1 MSCVKQLTM
10 SGGCTLETCSEEN
23 QVPISGTPT
32 LTAEFLTAFAPDLCY
47 CLVAGWDAGL
57 TTTYFFKYEAAT
69 NTMTLKG
76 SHAGVAG
83 NSPMVYDVAHQ
94 KFVMPF
100 GSTVVIFD
108 PITETVSDFA
118 SGVTGSILALTYV
131 EYGYNRIYGHMG
143 VDGLGQYYVGYI
155 DLDLLTVVQLGV
167 TPAVGPANP
176 FVYNFAY
183 SPLADC
189 LYGCWQSGISK
200 GLFEFDL
207 QINNGV
213 HFFTGVPAWAQF
225 FCVWDIDRELL
236 ICTGQLIREVDV
248 ILASI
253 VRSTLVDATLE
264 SLRWFPWYIS
274 SMKRVFA
281 IGYDSI
287 GDKCVG
293 RYMTEAPYTST
304 LVKGDYLYDGLVN
317 FNDGSFFAVA
327 NTKPAGVNGWRRLC
341 LTAS

>member
-1 MSCVKQLTM
+1 MSCVKSLNM
-10 SGGCTLETCSEEN
+10 SGGCTLETCSEAT

-32 LTAEFLTAFAPDLCY
+32 LAPEFLTAFAPDLCY
-47 CLVAGWDAGL
+47 CLVCGWDAGT
-57 TTTYFFKYEAAT
+57 TTTYFFKYEPGS

-76 SHAGVAG
+76 SHAGASG
-83 NSPMVYDVAHQ
+83 NSPLVYDVAHQ
-94 KFVMPF
+94 KFVLPMGPI
-100 GSTVVIFD
+100 VVIFD
-108 PITETVSDFA
+108 PVTETVSDFA
-118 SGVTGSILALTYV
+118 SGVTGAILALTYV
-131 EYGYNRIYGHMG
+131 EYGYNKIYGHMG
-143 VDGLGQYYVGYI
+143 QDGLGQMYVGYI

-167 TPAVGPANP
+167 CPSVGPANP

-189 LYGCWQSGISK
+189 LYGCWQTGISK

-225 FCVWDIDRELL
+225 FCVWDTDRELL
-236 ICTGQLIREVDV
+236 ICLGQAIKEVVV

-253 VRSTLVDATLE
+253 VRTTLVDASLE
-264 SLRWFPWYIS
+264 SLRWLPWYIS
-274 SMKRVFA
+274 SMKRIFA

-287 GDKCVG
+287 GDKVVG
-293 RYMTEAPYTST
+293 RYMTEAPYTGT
-304 LVKGDYLYDGLVN
+304 MVKADYLYDGLVN
-317 FNDGSFFAVA
+317 LDEGSFFAVA

-341 LTAS
+341 LTA